1 MVTVALKRIL
11 SLVKGNIQKNKHS
24 LSIYYVLGTVLV
36 AYYAFFFSPNKS
48 PYDIHHVG
56 IHQVK

>member
-1 MVTVALKRIL
+1 MGLEFIMVTVALKRIL

-36 AYYAFFFSPNKS
+36 AYYAFFSVL
-48 PYDIHHVG
+48 IRVL
-56 IHQVK
+56 